1 MFDNEKEHQE
11 ICDTLHEIYVKK
23 NHDYGDSFSK
33 NFDEYGLI
41 YPEMHIKEKFD
52 RFKSLRTSAAMVV
65 NESIED
71 TLLDMANYCILTV
84 LEMRK
89 LNEVVEEE
97 TEENVN
103 VQEEATPLARAT
115 RKIMDD
121 REGLGEHA
129 EDDYLY
135 EENMD
140 PEVLKSLKSK
150 QGNRK

>member
-97 TEENVN
+97 TEENVS
-103 VQEEATPLARAT
+103 VQEEAVPLARAT
-115 RKIMDD
+115 RTIIDD
-121 REGLGEHA
+121 REGLGKHA

-135 EENMD
+135 DADMD
-140 PEVLKSLKSK
+140 PELVKSLKSK

>member
-1 MFDNEKEHQE
+1 MFDNEKEHQN
-11 ICDTLHEIYVKK
+11 ICNSLHEIYVKK
-23 NHDYGDSFSK
+23 NHDYGDSFAK

-52 RFKSLRTSAAMVV
+52 RFKSLRTNAAMVV

-103 VQEEATPLARAT
+103 TQEETVPLART
-115 RKIMDD
+115 PVKIVEY

-135 EENMD
+135 DEDTD

>member
-1 MFDNEKEHQE
+1 MFDNEKEHQN
-11 ICDTLHEIYVKK
+11 ICNTLHEIYVKK
-23 NHDYGDSFSK
+23 NHDYGDSFAK

-52 RFKSLRTSAAMVV
+52 RFKSLRTNAAMVT

-84 LEMRK
+84 LEMK
-89 LNEVVEEE
+89 KISEVVEDKEE
-97 TEENVN
+97 DVQVEEEVF
-103 VQEEATPLARAT
+103 PLARAV
-115 RKIMDD
+115 RKTTND

-135 EENMD
+135 DDDTD
-140 PEVLKSLKSK
+140 PELLKSLKSK

>member
-103 VQEEATPLARAT
+103 VQEEAAPLARAT

-121 REGLGEHA
+121 REGLGEHT

-135 EENMD
+135 EDSMD